1 MLTYFY
7 VYLDQQGA
15 EMLEM
20 QQIPPQE
27 QGYSQLFLS
36 GQLTNNNI
44 SIFLLVFQLIR
55 LALLWYLLNFVFL
68 LTLI

>member
-1 MLTYFY
+1 
-7 VYLDQQGA
+7 
-15 EMLEM
+15 MLEM